1 MQNAGRLSFLDPLI
15 NLLHFVQEYS
25 VFTLELLKGIPAG
38 YRYRSDVLREMYL
51 IGAQSVG
58 IVFLS
63 GIFIGIILALEV
75 GYRFETFGAKS
86 LVGRTVTLGMIRE
99 LGPVITGLLLAART
113 GAKNSSEIGA
123 MKTSEQIDALRA
135 FGTDPIHKLVVPR
148 TLASVVMFLPLTLI
162 ADAVGILAGMAVSS
176 WWLHVDVSFF
186 WQSGIYALQLKD
198 LFVGFAKPLFFGY
211 FIASISCFF
220 GLSTTG
226 GTTGV
231 GRSTINAV
239 VTSCVALLFLD
250 FLFTKVVW
258 EIL

>member
-1 MQNAGRLSFLDPLI
+1 MNNIVVLRIVNPIKNFLFQL
-15 NLLHFVQEYS
+15 QEYS
-25 VFTLELLKGIPAG
+25 LYTVDVVKGIPAC
-38 YRYRSDVLREMYL
+38 YRYRNDVLREMYL
-51 IGAQSVG
+51 IGAQSFG
-58 IVFLS
+58 IIFLS
-63 GIFIGIILALEV
+63 GIFIGIILALEI

-99 LGPVITGLLLAART
+99 LGPVISGLLLAART
-113 GAKNSSEIGA
+113 GAKNASEIGA

-135 FGTDPIHKLVVPR
+135 YGTDPVQKLVIPR
-148 TLASVVMFLPLTLI
+148 TIASVVMFLPLTLI
-162 ADAVGILAGMAVSS
+162 ADAIGIASGMTVSA
-176 WWLHVDVSFF
+176 WWLHVDYSFF

-198 LFVGFAKPLFFGY
+198 LFVGFAKPIFFGY
-211 FIASISCFF
+211 FIASISCYF

-239 VTSCVALLFLD
+239 VYSCVALLFLD